1 VNRRSGVLCLALL
14 PWLSAA
20 NAQSDWRTVAVPFLS
35 PQAWLRS
42 IDERWYAPRAAEFAQ
57 ATARLSDTLAS
68 NCALQPA
75 QRAWGNAMLAWERLS
90 AVQTGAL
97 VVRRSARTLDFAP
110 ARPAAIE
117 RAMAA
122 PDADIASAGSA
133 ALGLPALEWLLWRSP
148 LRGSRGPSC
157 AYAQRV
163 AAHLAAEAKS
173 LAADYATPRERD
185 DETTQRDFAALL
197 NQLVGGAATLRWA
210 QIGKPRREGKA
221 QWPRAASGLT
231 RQAWQARTQA
241 LQQLLEFH
249 AQADAAVAL
258 EPFLRGRGMNPLA
271 DRVRQASLRA
281 AVAMAGASPASPAK
295 LPAAEQALA
304 ALEQVL
310 GNEVAPALEVTIGFS
325 DADGD

>member
-1 VNRRSGVLCLALL
+1 VNRRSGVLCVAAL
-14 PWLSAA
+14 PWLSTAR
-20 NAQSDWRTVAVPFLS
+20 AQSNWRVVAVPFLT

-42 IDERWYAPRAAEFAQ
+42 IDEHWYAPRSAEFAQ
-57 ATARLSDTLAS
+57 ATARLSDTLS
-68 NCALQPA
+68 TNCAALPA
-75 QRAWGNAMLAWERLS
+75 QRAWRDAMLAWERLS

-97 VVRRSARTLDFAP
+97 VERRSARTLDFQP

-117 RAMAA
+117 RVMAT
-122 PDADIASAGSA
+122 PDIDIASVGSP
-133 ALGLPALEWLLWRSP
+133 ALGLPALEWLLWRSSV
-148 LRGSRGPSC
+148 RSGSSAC

-173 LAADYATPRERD
+173 LATAYAAPRERD

-197 NQLVGGAATLRWA
+197 NQLVGGVATLRWA

-231 RQAWQARTQA
+231 REAWQARTQA
-241 LQQLLEFH
+241 LQQLLEHH
-249 AQADAAVAL
+249 AQADAPVAL
-258 EPFLRGRGMNPLA
+258 ELFLRGRGMNPLA
-271 DRVRQASLRA
+271 DRVRQASLLA
-281 AVAMAGASPASPAK
+281 STALAGASPTHTAT

-304 ALEQVL
+304 ALERVV
-310 GNEVAPALEVTIGFS
+310 GSEVASALEVTIGFS

>member
-1 VNRRSGVLCLALL
+1 VKRRTGLLCVAAL
-14 PWLSAA
+14 PWLSTA
-20 NAQSDWRTVAVPFLS
+20 NAQSNWRVVAVPFLS

-42 IDERWYAPRAAEFAQ
+42 LDERWYAPRSAEFAQ
-57 ATARLSDTLAS
+57 ATARLSDTLAGT
-68 NCALQPA
+68 CAAAPA
-75 QRAWGNAMLAWERLS
+75 QRAWRDAMLAWERLS

-97 VVRRSARTLDFAP
+97 VERRSARALDFQP

-117 RAMAA
+117 RAMAT
-122 PDADIASAGSA
+122 PNIDTASVGSP
-133 ALGLPALEWLLWRSP
+133 ALGLPALEWLLWRSSFSN
-148 LRGSRGPSC
+148 GSPAC

-173 LAADYATPRERD
+173 LAAAYAAPRERD

-197 NQLVGGAATLRWA
+197 SQLVGGVASLRWA
-210 QIGKPRREGKA
+210 HIGKPRREGKA

-231 RQAWQARTQA
+231 REAWQARSQA
-241 LQQLLEFH
+241 LQQLLEHH
-249 AQADAAVAL
+249 AQSDAPVAL

-281 AVAMAGASPASPAK
+281 STAMAGVSPARVTT

-304 ALEQVL
+304 ALEKVV
-310 GNEVAPALEVTIGFS
+310 GSEVAPALEVTIGFS

>member
-1 VNRRSGVLCLALL
+1 MKRRAGLLYAAAL
-14 PWLSAA
+14 PWLPTA
-20 NAQSDWRTVAVPFLS
+20 NAQSNWRVVAVPFLS

-42 IDERWYAPRAAEFAQ
+42 IDERWYAPRSAEFAQ
-57 ATARLSDTLAS
+57 ATARLSDTLS
-68 NCALQPA
+68 RNCAIAPA
-75 QRAWGNAMLAWERLS
+75 QRAWRDAMLAWERLS

-97 VVRRSARTLDFAP
+97 VERRSARTLDFQP

-122 PDADIASAGSA
+122 PDIDIASVGSP

-148 LRGSRGPSC
+148 LRGASC
-157 AYAQRV
+157 TYAQRV

-173 LAADYATPRERD
+173 LATTYAAPRERD

-197 NQLVGGAATLRWA
+197 SQLVGGVASLRWA

-221 QWPRAASGLT
+221 HWPRVTSGHT
-231 RQAWQARTQA
+231 REAWQARAQA
-241 LQQLLEFH
+241 LQQLLEYH
-249 AQADAAVAL
+249 AQADAPVAL

-271 DRVRQASLRA
+271 DRVHQASLRA
-281 AVAMAGASPASPAK
+281 AAAMAGASPAGAAK
-295 LPAAEQALA
+295 LPAAELALA
-304 ALEQVL
+304 ALERVV
-310 GNEVAPALEVTIGFS
+310 GGEVAPALEVTIGFS

>member
-1 VNRRSGVLCLALL
+1 VNRRSAVLCVAAL
-14 PWLSAA
+14 PWLCTAS
-20 NAQSDWRTVAVPFLS
+20 AQSNWRVVAVPFLS

-42 IDERWYAPRAAEFAQ
+42 LDERWYAPRSVEFAQ
-57 ATARLSDTLAS
+57 AAARLSDTLAS
-68 NCALQPA
+68 ACAAAPA
-75 QRAWGNAMLAWERLS
+75 QRAWRDTMLAWERLS

-97 VVRRSARTLDFAP
+97 VERRSARTLDFQP

-117 RAMAA
+117 RAMAT
-122 PDADIASAGSA
+122 PDVDIASVGSP
-133 ALGLPALEWLLWRSP
+133 ALGLPALEWLLWRTP
-148 LRGSRGPSC
+148 LRGASC

-173 LAADYATPRERD
+173 LAADFGAPRERD
-185 DETTQRDFAALL
+185 DETTQRDFAALMS
-197 NQLVGGAATLRWA
+197 QLVGGVATLRWA

-221 QWPRAASGLT
+221 QWPRATSGLT
-231 RQAWQARTQA
+231 RTAWQARAQA
-241 LQQLLEFH
+241 LQQLLEHH
-249 AQADAAVAL
+249 AQADAPVAL
-258 EPFLRGRGMNPLA
+258 EPFLRGRGLNPLA

-281 AVAMAGASPASPAK
+281 AAAMAAASPANAAR

-310 GNEVAPALEVTIGFS
+310 GGEVAPALEVTIGFS

>member
-1 VNRRSGVLCLALL
+1 VKRRAGLLCAAAL
-14 PWLSAA
+14 PWLSTAR
-20 NAQSDWRTVAVPFLS
+20 AQSNWRVVAVPFLS

-42 IDERWYAPRAAEFAQ
+42 IDERWYAPRSAEFAQ
-57 ATARLSDTLAS
+57 TTARLSDTLAGG
-68 NCALQPA
+68 CAAQPA
-75 QRAWGNAMLAWERLS
+75 RQAWRDAMLAWERLS

-97 VVRRSARTLDFAP
+97 VERRSARTLDFQP
-110 ARPAAIE
+110 ARPPAIE

-122 PDADIASAGSA
+122 PDADIASAGSP

-148 LRGSRGPSC
+148 LRGPSC
-157 AYAQRV
+157 TYAQRV

-197 NQLVGGAATLRWA
+197 NQLVGGAASLRWA

-231 RQAWQARTQA
+231 REAWHARTQA
-241 LQQLLEFH
+241 LRQLLEFH
-249 AQADAAVAL
+249 AQADAPVAL

-281 AVAMAGASPASPAK
+281 AAAMAGASPASPAK

-304 ALEQVL
+304 ALENVL

>member
-1 VNRRSGVLCLALL
+1 MKRRTGLLFVAAL
-14 PWLSAA
+14 PWSVAR
-20 NAQSDWRTVAVPFLS
+20 AQSNWRVVAVPFLS

-42 IDERWYAPRAAEFAQ
+42 IDARWYAPRSAEFAQ
-57 ATARLSDTLAS
+57 AAARLSDTLAT
-68 NCALQPA
+68 NCAATPA
-75 QRAWGNAMLAWERLS
+75 RRAWRDAVLAWERLS

-97 VVRRSARTLDFAP
+97 VERRSARTLDFQP

-122 PDADIASAGSA
+122 PEIDITSVGSP

-148 LRGSRGPSC
+148 LRGASC
-157 AYAQRV
+157 TYAQRV

-173 LAADYATPRERD
+173 LAAAYAAPRERD

-197 NQLVGGAATLRWA
+197 GQLVGGVASLRWV

-221 QWPRAASGLT
+221 LWPRVTSGLT
-231 RQAWQARTQA
+231 REAWQARAQA
-241 LQQLLEFH
+241 LQQLLEYH
-249 AQADAAVAL
+249 AQADAPVAL

-271 DRVRQASLRA
+271 DRVHQASLRA
-281 AVAMAGASPASPAK
+281 ASAMAGASPASAAK

-310 GNEVAPALEVTIGFS
+310 GSEVAPALEVTIGFS